1 MLDVM
6 VDALQTFCYLILKTV
21 SLAQFIDEE
30 MEDVWDEAPLLHA
43 TQVMLRRA
51 GDLLRLLRLHQ
62 GNFLYQSS

>member
-30 MEDVWDEAPLLHA
+30 REDVWDEA
-43 TQVMLRRA
+43 TQVMQRRA
-51 GDLLRLLRLHQ
+51 GDLFRLFWLHQ